1 MALLSEEVRP
11 VDEIE
16 QCEHAGEDEEE
27 LGVDVGELVAV
38 PAALLGGAVVL
49 VVDLEWW
56 NV

>member
-1 MALLSEEVRP
+1 MLTLSEEVGP

-49 VVDLEWW
+49 VVDLKLE
-56 NV
+56 